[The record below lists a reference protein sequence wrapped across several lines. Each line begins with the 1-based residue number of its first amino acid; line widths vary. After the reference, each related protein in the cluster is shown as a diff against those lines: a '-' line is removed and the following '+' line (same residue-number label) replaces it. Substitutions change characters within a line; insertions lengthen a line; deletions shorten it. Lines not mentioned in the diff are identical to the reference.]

1 MEIKPTTVFED
12 DFIIIAEKPSNML
25 VHHSAYAKNL
35 IHKKALLDYLEE
47 IIQQKLFPV
56 HRLDHKTSGLVI
68 FCKNREEV
76 SVFQKL
82 FEKQLIEKKYVALL
96 RGFVQESGTI
106 ESPVK
111 NERGNYKEALTLFK
125 CLQHFEL
132 DIPVEPYQTARYS
145 MVEMQ
150 PKTGRT
156 NQLRI
161 HANKINHPIIGD
173 PKFGNR
179 HHNHMFAE
187 KINIPYLFLHA
198 QSLSFTH
205 PLNAK
210 KIEINSHLPSFWT
223 TFFALTQQPKFSTL
237 LPPQTQK

>member
-1 MEIKPTTVFED
+1 MKPEIIFED
-12 DFIIIAEKPSNML
+12 NYIVVANKPNNML
-25 VHHSAYAKNL
+25 VHHSSYAKNL
-35 IHKKALLDYLEE
+35 ENEEALVDFLE
-47 IIQQKLFPV
+47 ILTHQKLYPV
-56 HRLDHKTSGLVI
+56 HRLDYKTSGLVMLCKHRKDVSI
-68 FCKNREEV
+68 FQ
-76 SVFQKL
+76 SL
-82 FEKQLIEKKYVALL
+82 FENQLIEKKYTALL
-96 RGFVQESGTI
+96 RGFVEESGI
-106 ESPVK
+106 IDSPVK
-111 NERGNYKEALTLFK
+111 NERGNYKEALTHYK

-132 DIPVEPYQTARYS
+132 NIPVEPYSTARYS

-187 KINIPYLFLHA
+187 KLKIPFLFLHA

-205 PLNAK
+205 PFTTEKLEISSDLPNFWHRFLEIK
-210 KIEINSHLPSFWT
+210 INS
-223 TFFALTQQPKFSTL
+223 
-237 LPPQTQK
+237 